1 MLSRK
6 FLLTSFIIAVT
17 VIALSGGSGFAADSK
32 VNPEVFG
39 TWDLLEIENLGMK
52 IQTTL
57 TIQKNQVINHNTC
70 FFKEYSVVAETSSPA
85 VITPN
90 EIQILESSMAVED
103 YSPGFL
109 RCKASI
115 EAANMQYQLRNGKLL
130 LYMEDEEETFELTR
144 SGGPFRAAKS
154 YKKSKDSKPELAYTN
169 KGTSYSKKGKYNQA
183 IKAYDKA
190 IQINPSYKL
199 AYYNRSV
206 AYTKTGQYDR
216 AINDCN
222 KVLQLDPRHAN
233 SYYTRGVSYWH
244 LGSKNQ
250 AVKDLQTAANLQH
263 KGAQNYLTS
272 MGIKW

>member
-6 FLLTSFIIAVT
+6 ILLTSFMITATIVVMAM
-17 VIALSGGSGFAADSK
+17 GSGYAEESG
-32 VNPEVFG
+32 VNPEVYG

-52 IQTTL
+52 IQSTL
-57 TIQKNQVINHNTC
+57 TIQKNRVINNNTC
-70 FFKEYSVVAETSSPA
+70 YFREYSVVAQTSSPA
-85 VITPN
+85 VVTPD
-90 EIQILESSMAVED
+90 EIRILESSMAVED

-115 EAANMQYQLRNGKLL
+115 EAANMRYQIRDGKLF
-130 LYMEDEEETFELTR
+130 LYMEDNEETIELTK
-144 SGGPFRAAKS
+144 SGGQFRAAKS
-154 YKKSKDSKPELAYTN
+154 YKKSRDSKPELAYTN
-169 KGTSYSKKGKYNQA
+169 QGTTYSKKGKYNEA
-183 IKAYDKA
+183 IKEYDKA
-190 IQINPSYKL
+190 IELNPRYKI

-222 KVLQLDPRHAN
+222 KVLQLDPKHAN

-250 AVKDLQTAANLQH
+250 AVKDLQAAAKLKH
-263 KGAQNYLTS
+263 KGARDYLTS

>member
-1 MLSRK
+1 MLSKK
-6 FLLTSFIIAVT
+6 FLLTYFIVTATIIALT
-17 VIALSGGSGFAADSK
+17 SGSPLADESG
-32 VNPEVFG
+32 VNPEVYG

-52 IQTTL
+52 LQSTL
-57 TIQKNQVINHNTC
+57 TIDKNQIINSNTC
-70 FFKEYSVVAETSSPA
+70 IFKEYSVVAQTSSPA

-90 EIQILESSMAVED
+90 EIRVLESSMAVED
-103 YSPGFL
+103 NPGFF

-115 EAANMQYQLRNGKLL
+115 EAATMQYQLRNGRLL
-130 LYMEDEEETFELTR
+130 LYMPDEEETFELTR
-144 SGGPFRAAKS
+144 SGGQFRAAKR
-154 YKKSKDSKPELAYTN
+154 YKKSKDAKPELAHTN
-169 KGTSYSKKGKYNQA
+169 QGTTYSKKGKYNEA
-183 IKAYDKA
+183 IKEYDKA
-190 IQINPSYKL
+190 IAINPSCAL

-206 AYTKTGQYDR
+206 AYTKTRQYDK

-222 KVLQLDPRHAN
+222 KVLQLDPKHAN

-250 AVKDLQTAANLQH
+250 AVKDLQTAAKLKH